1 MPASRGT
8 DSGTRIIAVA
18 RATAALRE
26 VAASERH
33 AAVLPLFAALTA
45 AAPRHEEHA
54 AQTVAPVARS
64 CGSLVAAS
72 NSVGASWSVKTNLK
86 PETSTRRPRS
96 LAMTQVRPRRITA
109 SGFSFKS

>member
-1 MPASRGT
+1 MPPSPGT
-8 DSGTRIIAVA
+8 EAGARIIVPGRLTVA
-18 RATAALRE
+18 PRE
-26 VAASERH
+26 VAALELH

-45 AAPRHEEHA
+45 AAQRHEEHA

>member
-1 MPASRGT
+1 MAASRGT
-8 DSGTRIIAVA
+8 DNGTPIIAAA
-18 RATAALRE
+18 RVTAVLRE
-26 VAASERH
+26 VAALELH

-45 AAPRHEEHA
+45 AAPQHEEHA